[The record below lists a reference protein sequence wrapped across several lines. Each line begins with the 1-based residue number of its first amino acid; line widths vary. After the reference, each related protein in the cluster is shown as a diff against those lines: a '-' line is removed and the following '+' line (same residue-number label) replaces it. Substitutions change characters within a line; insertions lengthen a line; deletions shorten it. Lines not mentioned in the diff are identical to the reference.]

1 MASGGKRATRELKR
15 LLLFDIDGTL
25 IITGGAGG
33 RAVARACAAL
43 FPLEADGSAYE
54 GVPLAGRTDRWIFAE
69 YARRHGV
76 EIDAADLARMREAYL
91 QHLAREIHEPS
102 SGKRVLPG
110 VRALLERLSGH
121 DEVCLGLLTGN
132 VADGA
137 RIKLEHFDLWRYFVA
152 GGFGDSALDR
162 TAVFNAALAAVSATC
177 GARFDPEDVVVVG
190 DTPLDVAV
198 AVETGARSVA
208 VTTGTYSAESLWAA
222 GADEV
227 LENLGDLSAAL
238 RALRI
243 ADPPQTR

>member
-1 MASGGKRATRELKR
+1 M
-15 LLLFDIDGTL
+15 LFDVDGTL
-25 IITGGAGG
+25 IMTGGAGG
-33 RAVARACAAL
+33 RAVARACASM
-43 FPLEADGSAYE
+43 FPPELDGDRFE

-76 EIDAADLARMREAYL
+76 EIDGAGLARLREAYL
-91 QHLAREIHEPS
+91 QHLIREIQEEG
-102 SGKRVLPG
+102 SGRRVLPG
-110 VRALLERLSGH
+110 VRTLLERLSGR

-162 TAVFNAALAAVSATC
+162 TTVFHAALAAVAATS
-177 GARFDPEDVVVVG
+177 GVSFDPEDVVVVG

-198 AVETGARSVA
+198 AVETGAWSVA
-208 VTTGTYSAESLWAA
+208 VATGTYSAEALWDA

-227 LENLGDLSAAL
+227 LEDLGDLSAAL

-243 ADPPQTR
+243 ADPLPSR